1 MACFVVPAAE
11 AAIVTITSIV
21 LEHRNKKAAAEGKA
35 LQVALSTDA
44 HQPFY
49 AKLKS
54 LSKLLWGGSALL
66 AFEHLWHGEI
76 QPFYPFLTAA
86 TDPAAMSEV
95 YHEMATVGT
104 SMAAFVTLAWAAV
117 NVVRSRLANN
127 ASQPEPATFKA
138 ENK

>member
-11 AAIVTITSIV
+11 AAIVTIVNIV
-21 LEHRNKKAAAEGKA
+21 LEHRSQKAIAEGKA
-35 LQVALSTDA
+35 LREATSPNA
-44 HQPFY
+44 QPFY
-49 AKLKS
+49 KKIKS
-54 LSKLLWGGSALL
+54 LSRLLWGGSALL

-104 SMAAFVTLAWAAV
+104 SMAAFVTLSWAMV
-117 NVVRSRLANN
+117 HFVRSRMVSTA
-127 ASQPEPATFKA
+127 PATVKLQD
-138 ENK
+138 K